1 MALFPLS
8 SNFEGDFV
16 LQLVPVDDEI
26 TMDEVA
32 AACAEHSINRRV
44 RPQPDKVLRV
54 RRHSTG
60 EVYPRDLQLKDAG
73 LLPTETIDIIFADD

>member
-26 TMDEVA
+26 SMDAVA
-32 AACAEHSINRRV
+32 AACAEHSVNRRV
-44 RPQPDKVLRV
+44 RPQPDKVMRV
-54 RRHSTG
+54 RRHG
-60 EVYPRDLQLKDAG
+60 ADEFFPRDMLVKDSG
-73 LLPTETIDIIFADD
+73 LAPTETVDIIFADE

>member
-16 LQLVPVDDEI
+16 LQLVPVDDGQ

-32 AACAEHSINRRV
+32 AACAEHSVNRRV
-44 RPQPDKVLRV
+44 RPQPDKVMRV
-54 RRHSTG
+54 RRHSDG
-60 EVYPRDLQLKDAG
+60 ELFPRDMLVRDAG
-73 LLPTETIDIIFADD
+73 LMPTETVDIIFADS

>member
-32 AACAEHSINRRV
+32 AACAEHSVNRRV
-44 RPQPDKVLRV
+44 RPQPDKVMRV
-54 RRHSTG
+54 RRHTTG
-60 EVYPRDLQLKDAG
+60 EMFPRDMKVKDAG
-73 LLPTETIDIIFADD
+73 LMPTETVDVIFADE